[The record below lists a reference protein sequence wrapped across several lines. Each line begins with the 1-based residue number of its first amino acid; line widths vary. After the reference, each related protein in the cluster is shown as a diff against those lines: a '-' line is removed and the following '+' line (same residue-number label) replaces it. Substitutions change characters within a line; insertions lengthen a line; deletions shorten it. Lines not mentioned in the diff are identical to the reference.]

1 MKLIIGLG
9 NPGEKYIETR
19 HNLGWRVIDYLHQN
33 LKLEDWRLAKKF
45 DSLISQRN
53 TNQEKIILSKPQ
65 TMMNN
70 SGRAV
75 KALVDYYKISK
86 QDILIVHDEI
96 DLPLGKIKLQ
106 QDRSSAGHRGVQSI
120 IDRLGTKDFIR
131 MRIGIAPR
139 IKNQESPK
147 QNKSAAE
154 QVRIKNTER
163 FVLEKFTEQEE
174 EIIQKSIKKAAQII
188 ETAMK

>member
-86 QDILIVHDEI
+86 QDILIIHDEI